1 MKPTASCT
9 TSCPTSR
16 ERPFAS
22 GSTDLSEFFQQWLY
36 QGGWLDYEGGWRY
49 DSGAGTIEVELNQV
63 QDGYSFKM
71 PVQLGIYAPDG
82 SEVGTELLQV
92 NDRTNRFTISVDGEP
107 GSVVLDPDTWVLMD
121 ADFVRRN

>member
-1 MKPTASCT
+1 MA
-9 TSCPTSR
+9 
-16 ERPFAS
+16 
-22 GSTDLSEFFQQWLY
+22 GSTTR
-36 QGGWLDYEGGWRY
+36 GGWRY